1 MATQGGPA
9 QPVSVVTSGPVEGGA
24 AIPVA
29 VVTDGRAVVG
39 GPAQR
44 VVVVTSGPVQ
54 GGPARPIVA
63 APSGAVVQ
71 GGPAIRVYVVSGSL
85 NPTPTYT
92 DKVKALNPIA
102 YWPLADVSGSVA
114 TDESGNGRNGTY
126 SNVTLGVPGI
136 GDGRTAAAFDGSTS
150 FVNVYSASL
159 SGAFL
164 PDLGTFAIWLQVANV
179 GVWTDTAFRA
189 AMSFETTGGT
199 QFYIQRDS
207 TNNRIQVGRF
217 SGASVNLNGLSS
229 TGWLHVAIT
238 WSVAANQFI
247 AYLNGAAVGSP
258 VAIVTKTAGLNS
270 ARTRIGSYSAS
281 PFQGWSGSL
290 AHPAVFATAL
300 TAPQIASLAVV
311 S

>member
-1 MATQGGPA
+1 MATQGVPA

-136 GDGRTAAAFDGSTS
+136 GDGRTAARFNGTNAQMSADIAGLLAAWSISTYTIALWMRVS
-150 FVNVYSASL
+150 SL
-159 SGAFL
+159 A
-164 PDLGTFAIWLQVANV
+164 
-179 GVWTDTAFRA
+179 VWTD
-189 AMSFETTGGT
+189 GT
-199 QFYIQRDS
+199 DRYPIAVRRDGNNNAYFIKS
-207 TNNRIQVGRF
+207 ATNNLLNITSIAG
-217 SGASVNLNGLSS
+217 GSVARVDPPLQNT
-229 TGWLHVAIT
+229 TGWLYLAQTFSKPGDIMR
-238 WSVAANQFI
+238 AF
-247 AYLNGAAVGSP
+247 LNGAQVGTTSGLG
-258 VAIVTKTAGLNS
+258 TWAGQPTTI
-270 ARTRIGSYSAS
+270 RV
-281 PFQGWSGSL
+281 GSL
-290 AHPAVFATAL
+290 AGANFWSGDIAHAAVFASAL
-300 TAPQIASLAVV
+300 TAAQIASLAVV

>member
-136 GDGRTAAAFDGSTS
+136 GDGRTAARFNGTNAQVTIDVAGLLAAFPI
-150 FVNVYSASL
+150 SAYTL
-159 SGAFL
+159 SA
-164 PDLGTFAIWLQVANV
+164 WVQVAAV
-179 GVWTDTAFRA
+179 GVWTDGADRYPFSVRRDGNNHGYLVKA
-189 AMSFETTGGT
+189 A
-199 QFYIQRDS
+199 
-207 TNNRIQVGRF
+207 TNNKLNITTIA
-217 SGASVNLNGLSS
+217 GATVSRVDPPNQTT
-229 TGWLHVAIT
+229 TGWLHLAQTFDKAGNVMR
-238 WSVAANQFI
+238 
-247 AYLNGAAVGSP
+247 AYLNGAQTGANQTGLG
-258 VAIVTKTAGLNS
+258 TWAGQPL
-270 ARTRIGSYSAS
+270 TVRIGSVAGAN
-281 PFQGWSGSL
+281 FWSG
-290 AHPAVFATAL
+290 
-300 TAPQIASLAVV
+300 QIAHVAIFPLLTPAQIATIGVP
-311 S
+311 